1 MAIDLLNYSRVLLD
15 MALELISLQGSARLT
30 PLPQSRDEDPLD
42 TSWYCVVR
50 NCSETM
56 NCGTPLCHPR
66 MRRFSALS
74 MLIVLLISWATP
86 NIGALGPKS
95 EGNLPACCR
104 RNGKHHCMMS
114 MAERSQI
121 ADRAPAF
128 STPPERCPHFPA
140 IELGVQGNFF
150 VAPTPESALLPYSAM
165 PVMLAQLLPIFA
177 KPAENAHLKRGPP
190 ALLL

>member
-1 MAIDLLNYSRVLLD
+1 
-15 MALELISLQGSARLT
+15 
-30 PLPQSRDEDPLD
+30 
-42 TSWYCVVR
+42 
-50 NCSETM
+50 
-56 NCGTPLCHPR
+56 
-66 MRRFSALS
+66 
-74 MLIVLLISWATP
+74 
-86 NIGALGPKS
+86 
-95 EGNLPACCR
+95 
-104 RNGKHHCMMS
+104 

-128 STPPERCPHFPA
+128 SKLAEKCPYFPA
-140 IELGVQGNFF
+140 VELGVQGNLF